1 MVQWYVRAVSSVDA
15 KQRLIIL
22 ALVARPRSHDQ
33 SESQLKTAAVMAQR
47 GEIREVAEQILS
59 NTGIGFDAPCRKEI
73 DILLSANQEQPFQP
87 SDIISDHRNVPALCL
102 LHTSMVWL
110 ASSLSA
116 LRQVVSEPS
125 ATSSKS
131 AQTRRWTML
140 NLQTNRSSTASSYP
154 RLSLTPPIATSFD
167 QTLSSIRSLAFTALL
182 TLRLDIRAGTIHM
195 LSRTLSAPYLLA
207 QPTQEPDPSVLAL
220 NNDLLSSDDTLSTHL
235 DAREHAYIISGIA
248 LLIDT
253 VLISL
258 TPKLIIA
265 MNIDGCAR
273 MQLNILV
280 LQQNLKATEVGAV
293 LSRSVEYFDLF
304 TRGAGG
310 IVSLAKEQ
318 GKEIGFTLEELKGL
332 VELCYS
338 EGLRSEGR
346 EGAVAARKG
355 LSSALMELS
364 EVLWDT

>member
-1 MVQWYVRAVSSVDA
+1 
-15 KQRLIIL
+15 
-22 ALVARPRSHDQ
+22 
-33 SESQLKTAAVMAQR
+33 MAQS
-47 GEIREVAEQILS
+47 GEIREVAEQMLNNTEAGVDALLHNEIGILV
-59 NTGIGFDAPCRKEI
+59 
-73 DILLSANQEQPFQP
+73 SANQEQPFQP

-125 ATSSKS
+125 ATSTKS

-140 NLQTNRSSTASSYP
+140 NLQTNRSSTASTHP
-154 RLSLTPPIATSFD
+154 RLSLTPSIATSFD
-167 QTLSSIRSLAFTALL
+167 QTLSSIRSLALTALL
-182 TLRLDIRAGTIHM
+182 TLHLDIRVGTIHM

-207 QPTQEPDPSVLAL
+207 QPTQEPDPSVLTL

-235 DAREHAYIISGIA
+235 DTREHAYIISGLA

-258 TPKLIIA
+258 TPKLVPA
-265 MNIDGCAR
+265 MNTDGCAR
-273 MQLNILV
+273 IQLNILV
-280 LQQNLKATEVGAV
+280 LQQNLKAIEADAV

-318 GKEIGFTLEELKGL
+318 GKDIGFTLEELKGL
-332 VELCYS
+332 VTLCYS

-355 LSSALMELS
+355 MSSALMELS